1 MIQAADFN
9 SHTMLPNIFPSLIF
23 VKAII
28 MYFGFSSHSSNTW
41 HNDKADEGLRCII
54 GSLKSP

>member
-1 MIQAADFN
+1 MIQAAAFN

-28 MYFGFSSHSSNTW
+28 MYFGCSPHSSNTW
-41 HNDKADEGLRCII
+41 PKDKADEGLRCII
-54 GSLKSP
+54 GSLESP